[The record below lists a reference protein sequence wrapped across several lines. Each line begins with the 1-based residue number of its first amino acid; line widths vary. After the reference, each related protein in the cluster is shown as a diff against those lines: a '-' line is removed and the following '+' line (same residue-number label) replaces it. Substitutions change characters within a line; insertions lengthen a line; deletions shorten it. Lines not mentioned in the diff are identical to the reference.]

1 MEASER
7 LPPLAGGQENPA
19 DAPSAKVERVRV
31 APFRDPLVWRVC
43 LRLLAVI
50 AVLGLALVTCVA
62 LIVFLLY
69 RGPVVIT
76 IDRFPDGSRKVVE
89 YNGTAVKSDNMTIA
103 PAAITDQDK
112 TDLAQTYA
120 KLLYNVDPATRGR
133 DIPAAMRLMESGNAA
148 VLMKCIERGC
158 DGYGIN
164 LQREE
169 QERWQGPFQPVEN
182 GITVGPPD
190 RLNDA
195 YTVDVIGWQHITR
208 VVNNQGYPLER
219 QLRLSIKLTADPE
232 GKTQRNLRTG
242 LRVLSYE
249 YKELSQQ

>member
-7 LPPLAGGQENPA
+7 LPVVGARAGSA
-19 DAPSAKVERVRV
+19 DAPSAEGERVRV
-31 APFRDPLVWRVC
+31 APFRDSLVWRVC
-43 LRLLAVI
+43 LRLLVVI
-50 AVLGLALVTCVA
+50 ALLGLGLVTCVG

-76 IDRFPDGSRKVVE
+76 IDRFPDGTRKVVE
-89 YNGTAVKSDNMTIA
+89 YNGTTVKSDNMTIA
-103 PAAITDQDK
+103 PPTITDQDK
-112 TDLAQTYA
+112 TDLAQTFA

-133 DIPAAMRLMESGNAA
+133 DIPAAVRLMESGNAA
-148 VLMKCIERGC
+148 ILMKCIERGC

-169 QERWQGPFQPVEN
+169 QERWQGPWQVPDN
-182 GITVGPPD
+182 GVTIGPYD
-190 RLNDA
+190 KQSDA

-219 QLRLSIKLTADPE
+219 QLRLSVKLTVDPE